1 MFLRINDKG
10 LIFNLG
16 GTQYRT
22 PMLMDISKQNLS
34 KIIMA
39 LHLSGIKD
47 FVITGSDGSES
58 VKKSVQGGKPASVYH
73 KSQLNDDAYLLISKM
88 EERFKNFEKNLMK
101 KIENSNTTSQE
112 QISNLKR
119 IELFMSQ
126 SYDQDASKK
135 TFKKDADETEVF
147 FIPDI
152 NTDMKLKG
160 SSTETLSNKEDVN
173 EAVNALASLLKK

>member
-1 MFLRINDKG
+1 MFLKINDKG

-22 PMLMDISKQNLS
+22 PMLMDISKQDVS
-34 KIIMA
+34 KIIMS

-47 FVITGSDGSES
+47 FIITGNDSPEP
-58 VKKSVQGGKPASVYH
+58 VKKSAQGGKPDPVYH
-73 KSQLNDDAYLLISKM
+73 APQSDDTHALLSEIEK
-88 EERFKNFEKNLMK
+88 RFKNFEKNLMQ
-101 KIENSNTTSQE
+101 KIESSNTTSQE
-112 QISNLKR
+112 QISNLKK

-126 SYDQDASKK
+126 FHEQDVSKK
-135 TFKKDADETEVF
+135 TFKKDADEIEAF

-152 NTDMKLKG
+152 RDMKLKG

-173 EAVNALASLLKK
+173 EAVDALASLLKK

>member
-1 MFLRINDKG
+1 MFLKINDKG

-22 PMLMDISKQNLS
+22 PILMDISKQDVS

-39 LHLSGIKD
+39 LHISGIKD
-47 FVITGSDGSES
+47 FVITGNDGSEP
-58 VKKSVQGGKPASVYH
+58 VKKSAQGGKTEPAHYVPQS
-73 KSQLNDDAYLLISKM
+73 DDAYALISEIEK
-88 EERFKNFEKNLMK
+88 RFKNFEKNLMK
-101 KIENSNTTSQE
+101 KIESSNTTSQE
-112 QISNLKR
+112 QISNLKK

-126 SYDQDASKK
+126 FHEQDVSKK
-135 TFKKDADETEVF
+135 TFKKDADEIEAF

-152 NTDMKLKG
+152 RDMKLKG

-173 EAVNALASLLKK
+173 EAVDALASLLKK